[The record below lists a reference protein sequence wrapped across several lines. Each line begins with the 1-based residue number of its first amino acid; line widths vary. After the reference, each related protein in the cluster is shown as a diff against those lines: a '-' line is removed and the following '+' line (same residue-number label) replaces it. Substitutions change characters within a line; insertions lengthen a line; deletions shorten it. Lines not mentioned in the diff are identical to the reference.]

1 VPAPVFN
8 GKLAAGVSQVEAM
21 FNCKEFNCKAKLSKL
36 ASGAFLQPVLTVLV
50 MTAPLVAVQP
60 AQGREHALSTATPA
74 AFYETHA
81 SSSDAKKRLLQQE
94 RQKLEKEKH
103 SLHEKAMQLRKAEG
117 KALKKLNVIQKQ
129 LNQTTGELCHTK
141 KAVEV
146 TEHKMVETENKLV
159 TVQHKEGSLRSCA
172 SRRLKEIYC
181 GERLSFVEMLFQVDN
196 LQSLLDRLYYQERV
210 AEQDKKLI
218 QELRAR
224 ETQLSQH
231 KQALSQ
237 KKNALGEMVSQ
248 IAQKAM
254 AIAKEKMSQQ
264 QVAAQLRSQ
273 RAFYEQAERELANES
288 ARLESQ
294 IFRMESSNRKRGG
307 PITVGSGNMCM
318 PLRAP
323 VTSPFGWRSHPI
335 FGVRKFHTGV
345 DLAGPNR
352 SPIRAADGGNV
363 LFTGWYGG
371 YGKVV
376 IVSHGNNMA
385 TLYAHLSRV
394 AVSVGDNVSKGDVIA
409 YEGTTGFSTGPHLHF
424 EVRVNGKPQNPL
436 SYVR

>member
-1 VPAPVFN
+1 MPKTSRLKANLPALV
-8 GKLAAGVSQVEAM
+8 
-21 FNCKEFNCKAKLSKL
+21 LSSL
-36 ASGAFLQPVLTVLV
+36 L
-50 MTAPLVAVQP
+50 
-60 AQGREHALSTATPA
+60 ALSVTQTNAREVGHGLAQSSQA
-74 AFYETHA
+74 ALAETQ
-81 SSSDAKKRLLQQE
+81 SNGSEAKKRLLQQE
-94 RQKLEKEKH
+94 RQKLEKEKRAY
-103 SLHEKAMQLRKAEG
+103 HEKAQQLRKVER
-117 KALKKLNVIQKQ
+117 KAVQKLYVIQKQ
-129 LNQTTGELCHTK
+129 LNETTGQLSHTK
-141 KAVEV
+141 NAVAV
-146 TEHKMVETENKLV
+146 TEKKVVETEKKLNSV
-159 TVQHKEGSLRSCA
+159 RSTEGNLTSCA
-172 SRRLKEIYC
+172 SRRLKEIYQ

-196 LQSLLDRLYYQERV
+196 LQTLLDRLYYQERV
-210 AEQDKKLI
+210 AEQDQKLI
-218 QELRAR
+218 KELRAR
-224 ETQLSQH
+224 GMQLSQN
-231 KQALSQ
+231 KNALDQ

-254 AIAKEKMSQQ
+254 AIAKEKLSQQ
-264 QVAAQLRSQ
+264 QVAEQLRSQ

-288 ARLESQ
+288 SRLEKQ
-294 IFRMESSNRKRGG
+294 IFIMENHNRKRGG
-307 PITVGSGNMCM
+307 PIAVGSGNMCM

-323 VTSPFGWRSHPI
+323 VTSPFGWRKHPI
-335 FGVRKFHTGV
+335 FGVRKMHTGI

-352 SPIRAADGGNV
+352 SAIHAADAGNV
-363 LFTGWYGG
+363 LYTGWYGG

>member
-1 VPAPVFN
+1 MILELMQAKTYRTATFLALSVLALMQVPT
-8 GKLAAGVSQVEAM
+8 EA
-21 FNCKEFNCKAKLSKL
+21 
-36 ASGAFLQPVLTVLV
+36 
-50 MTAPLVAVQP
+50 
-60 AQGREHALSTATPA
+60 REHAISVSSQSVL
-74 AFYETHA
+74 YETQISA
-81 SSSDAKKRLLQQE
+81 TEAKKRLLQQE
-94 RQKLEKEKH
+94 RQKLESQKR
-103 SLHEKAMQLRKAEG
+103 SYHEKAMQLRKAEG

-129 LNQTTGELCHTK
+129 LNQTTGELKNTK
-141 KAVEV
+141 QAVAV
-146 TEHKMVETENKLV
+146 TEHKMVETQARIA
-159 TVQHKEGSLRSCA
+159 TVQNKEGSLKACA
-172 SRRLKEIYC
+172 SRRLREIYE

-210 AEQDKKLI
+210 AEQDRKLI
-218 QELRAR
+218 EELRAR
-224 ETQLSQH
+224 QAQLAKH
-231 KQALSQ
+231 KEALSE

-254 AIAKEKMSQQ
+254 AIAKEKLSQQ
-264 QVAAQLRSQ
+264 QVADQLRSQ
-273 RAFYEQAERELANES
+273 RAFYEQAERQLANES
-288 ARLESQ
+288 AALETQ
-294 IFRMESSNRKRGG
+294 IFRMENSNRKRGG
-307 PITVGSGNMCM
+307 PIAVGSGNMCM

-335 FGVRKFHTGV
+335 FRVRKFHTGV

-385 TLYAHLSRV
+385 TLYAHLSRI
-394 AVSVGDNVSKGDVIA
+394 AVSVGDNVAKGDVIA
-409 YEGTTGFSTGPHLHF
+409 YEGTTGYSTGPHLHF

>member
-1 VPAPVFN
+1 MPGLKGIGYLKFMLKKILVKSTALSAFLVLAVCAVPAQARDFA
-8 GKLAAGVSQVEAM
+8 LATTQ
-21 FNCKEFNCKAKLSKL
+21 
-36 ASGAFLQPVLTVLV
+36 T
-50 MTAPLVAVQP
+50 
-60 AQGREHALSTATPA
+60 
-74 AFYETHA
+74 AFYETQA
-81 SSSDAKKRLLQQE
+81 SGDAAKKRLLQQE
-94 RQKLEKEKH
+94 RQKLENE
-103 SLHEKAMQLRKAEG
+103 
-117 KALKKLNVIQKQ
+117 KKLLHQKAQ
-129 LNQTTGELCHTK
+129 QIRKVER
-141 KAVEV
+141 KAVEKLNSIKRQLDVTNGELHSTKHAVAV
-146 TEHKMVETENKLV
+146 TEQNLHATQVKIQ
-159 TVQHKEGSLRSCA
+159 TVQSKEGNLTTCA
-172 SRRLKEIYC
+172 SRRLKEIYE

-196 LQSLLDRLYYQERV
+196 LPTLLDRIYYQERV

-218 QELRAR
+218 TELRAR
-224 ETQLSQH
+224 GAQLSQ
-231 KQALSQ
+231 KQQALGQ

-254 AIAKEKMSQQ
+254 AIAKEKLNQQ
-264 QVAAQLRSQ
+264 QVADQLRSQ

-288 ARLESQ
+288 ARLEKQ
-294 IFRMESSNRKRGG
+294 IFVMENSNRKRGG

-335 FGVRKFHTGV
+335 FRVRKFHTGV

-363 LFTGWYGG
+363 LYTGWYGG

-394 AVSVGDNVSKGDVIA
+394 AVSVGDNVAKGDVIA

-424 EVRVNGKPQNPL
+424 EVRVNGKPQNPM
-436 SYVR
+436 SYVH

>member
-1 VPAPVFN
+1 MMKKTTGRFQSA
-8 GKLAAGVSQVEAM
+8 LATS
-21 FNCKEFNCKAKLSKL
+21 LL
-36 ASGAFLQPVLTVLV
+36 VL
-50 MTAPLVAVQP
+50 PLVSITNLFVPGLKQ
-60 AQGREHALSTATPA
+60 A
-74 AFYETHA
+74 AFARDLHSRVEPAVVAYETQA
-81 SSSDAKKRLLQQE
+81 SASEAKRRLLKQE
-94 RQKLEKEKH
+94 KERLEKQK
-103 SLHEKAMQLRKAEG
+103 SAYHEKAAQLRAIERKAV
-117 KALKKLNVIQKQ
+117 KKLHVIQKKLNE
-129 LNQTTGELCHTK
+129 TTGQLTTTK
-141 KAVEV
+141 QAVEV
-146 TEHKMVETENKLV
+146 TEHKMKETEVKLN
-159 TVQHKEGSLRSCA
+159 TAKTKELGLQDMAGKRLR
-172 SRRLKEIYC
+172 EIYE
-181 GERLSFVEMLFQVDN
+181 GNRLSFVEMLFQVDN
-196 LQSLLDRLYYQERV
+196 LQSLLDRMYYQERV

-218 QELRAR
+218 SELRAR
-224 ETQLSQH
+224 ETLLAQH
-231 KQALSQ
+231 KEALGQ
-237 KKNALGEMVSQ
+237 KKNQLGDLVSQ

-254 AIAKEKMSQQ
+254 EIAKEKMSQQ
-264 QVAAQLRSQ
+264 QTADKLRSQ

-288 ARLESQ
+288 AALEKQ
-294 IFRMESSNRKRGG
+294 IFVMESSNHKRGG

-352 SPIRAADGGNV
+352 SAIRAADGGNV
-363 LFTGWYGG
+363 LYTGWYGG

-394 AVSVGDNVSKGDVIA
+394 AVSVGDNVNKGDVIA

-436 SYVR
+436 GYVR